1 MNAFHDLAEMT
12 RDYGLIRY
20 FVMTIIAATALMIVL
35 FVWGHSTDDAA
46 APPQPPAVPAQSP
59 AVPAQSSAPASY

>member
-20 FVMTIIAATALMIVL
+20 FVMTIIAATALMVVL

-46 APPQPPAVPAQSP
+46 APPLLSP
-59 AVPAQSSAPASY
+59 APAQSSAPSSY

>member
-20 FVMTIIAATALMIVL
+20 FVVTIIAATTLMIVL
-35 FVWGHSTDDAA
+35 FVWGHSSDDAA
-46 APPQPPAVPAQSP
+46 TTPPPLPVPAQSP
-59 AVPAQSSAPASY
+59 TPSSY

>member
-20 FVMTIIAATALMIVL
+20 FVVTIIAATVLMIVL

-46 APPQPPAVPAQSP
+46 APPQSLPAPAQT
-59 AVPAQSSAPASY
+59 SAPSSH